1 MIQLNEFKILFKN
14 GHLGYFKLKIDT
26 DENAEEFYQYISDAI
41 QEGAI
46 GVFELID
53 LSDNKKTFIN
63 IAEVTTIGYSKVKRN
78 REKI

>member
-14 GHLGYFKLKIDT
+14 GHLGYYKLKIDT
-26 DENAEEFYQYISDAI
+26 DENAEKFYQYISDAI

-78 REKI
+78 RKKI